1 MNAPSGNGGG
11 LILGEPADVKGRRL
25 AGGLPW
31 LLDMDLTNRVR
42 LGDTVAGG
50 RSGISAP
57 VVPYGGFGI
66 VDRTVSGTVTV
77 TVDDAVLRCDTSAAG
92 VTLNLPAAASMI
104 DQVLEI
110 LKLSPLNTIS
120 IDPSG
125 AETIGGQ
132 ATLTV
137 RWALSPVR
145 IRSNGTSWDILEKE
159 ELAYDFNIED
169 NPAATNTGAMTT
181 LNTSA
186 PMFFSGRPVLFTL
199 AGSMMNA
206 NGSNEFMQV
215 NFLISIDGAAGVKAG
230 QWTSNI
236 ADPFGWHFAWAGN
249 LILTPTRGNHTVGLQ
264 WQRVAGAGTA
274 TMDFNDFFYVRGIVL

>member
-1 MNAPSGNGGG
+1 MTCSPLRPPSIPGITPQPWTCAFARRRWGRTSINPRREPRKFGSSFQGRYKMAVRQTWQMNAPSGNGGG

-169 NPAATNTGAMTT
+169 NP
-181 LNTSA
+181 
-186 PMFFSGRPVLFTL
+186 
-199 AGSMMNA
+199 
-206 NGSNEFMQV
+206 
-215 NFLISIDGAAGVKAG
+215 
-230 QWTSNI
+230 
-236 ADPFGWHFAWAGN
+236 
-249 LILTPTRGNHTVGLQ
+249 
-264 WQRVAGAGTA
+264 
-274 TMDFNDFFYVRGIVL
+274 